1 MFVVT
6 KKCRLLEAMKYFS
19 RLRDVTR
26 EPLYGG
32 RKITG
37 SLGNVT
43 VRGEKNG
50 KKQGGAQCPT
60 VCLSM

>member
-1 MFVVT
+1 
-6 KKCRLLEAMKYFS
+6 MKYFS
-19 RLRDVTR
+19 RLRDVAR

-43 VRGEKNG
+43 VRG
-50 KKQGGAQCPT
+50 KKRKKWKEQGGAQCPT